1 MRYIWIIMLVIA
13 DCCWIGFVVMDIY
26 ECVHINKEDFD
37 FWDLDEVSVTCI
49 GLHILVLFLI
59 SLISWFKYK
68 FAGG

>member
-13 DCCWIGFVVMDIY
+13 DCCWIGFTIRDIY
-26 ECVHINKEDFD
+26 ESVHIMKEDFD
-37 FWDLDEVSVTCI
+37 IWDLDEVSIMCI